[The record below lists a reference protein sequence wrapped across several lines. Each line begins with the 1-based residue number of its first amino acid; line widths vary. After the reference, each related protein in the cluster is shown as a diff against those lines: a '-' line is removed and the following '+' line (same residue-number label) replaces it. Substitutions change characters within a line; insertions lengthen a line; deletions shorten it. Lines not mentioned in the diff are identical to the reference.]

1 MALQQTRATPAAA
14 IKGDQAELNQQNI
27 LTSGICPK
35 NPSHTTELSNG
46 TLKTLKKN
54 VQQTYTL
61 KVSHSW

>member
-1 MALQQTRATPAAA
+1 MALQQTRATPAAE

-61 KVSHSW
+61 KVSHS